1 MESLKCKESPPLPP
15 SDSRDARQGCSV
27 LVAQP
32 VQLSSALRT
41 SPAATTDFLSS
52 VWCRARASK
61 QTWMYLYIYGSQ
73 LPVPHISGIM
83 RSVYTDW
90 LTETHPHYFA
100 NENWSG
106 LVKVGRKDALLS
118 HCLPLL
124 SMTVSRALRN
134 SVKTDD
140 NTTHCIVVSCFSLV
154 LPHPGP
160 PPLAENTIRLVQL

>member
-1 MESLKCKESPPLPP
+1 MRGRAAQCSLLSL
-15 SDSRDARQGCSV
+15 CSS
-27 LVAQP
+27 AQP
-32 VQLSSALRT
+32 SELVRLLQQTFSAP
-41 SPAATTDFLSS
+41 SGAEPEP
-52 VWCRARASK
+52 VNKHGCI
-61 QTWMYLYIYGSQ
+61 YIYGSQ